1 MSRKRIQLK
10 ETGISVL
17 AFTIDCLGIVEKVLN
32 EYFDVLRRF
41 QTTTKIRELET
52 AGEIVRNE
60 IVVSS
65 MAIQRKRRLVV
76 MAMTADVFSTNSE
89 KIAAG
94 KMDGFITKPIDEY
107 QLYRALKAI

>member
-1 MSRKRIQLK
+1 M
-10 ETGISVL
+10 
-17 AFTIDCLGIVEKVLN
+17 
-32 EYFDVLRRF
+32 
-41 QTTTKIRELET
+41 
-52 AGEIVRNE
+52 
-60 IVVSS
+60 SS